1 MANKRKVQGGPSLLT
16 EEEEE
21 QLEELDDS
29 LPLSLNK
36 PKKEFDFNKYRIAN
50 KTEIRTVELDGAEFN
65 VTIRPISWSKRN
77 QILSKS
83 MAWDTDGGARFDGDA
98 YVRECLKEMIV
109 NAPWGKTSELFLI
122 SIDDK
127 LGSTLEKLVP
137 QAFGSDVG
145 GEVENLK
152 DGS

>member
-1 MANKRKVQGGPSLLT
+1 MEEGLHLDYEESEEPSVINTKKV
-16 EEEEE
+16 
-21 QLEELDDS
+21 
-29 LPLSLNK
+29 
-36 PKKEFDFNKYRIAN
+36 FDFNKYKVNLATEV
-50 KTEIRTVELDGAEFN
+50 KTLEIDGAEFD
-65 VTIRPISWSKRN
+65 VTIKPLTWSKKN
-77 QILSKS
+77 QFLSKCLK
-83 MAWDTDGGARFDGDA
+83 WDADGQTVFDGDT

>member
-1 MANKRKVQGGPSLLT
+1 MPKGKSKVSEAM
-16 EEEEE
+16 EEGLHLDYEE
-21 QLEELDDS
+21 QEVHPEDIV
-29 LPLSLNK
+29 
-36 PKKEFDFNKYRIAN
+36 KKTFDFNKYKVALSTEV
-50 KTEIRTVELDGAEFN
+50 KTLELDGAEFEI
-65 VTIRPISWSKRN
+65 TIKPLTWSKKN
-77 QILSKS
+77 QFLSKCLK
-83 MAWDTDGGARFDGDA
+83 WDSDGQTIFDGDT

-122 SIDDK
+122 SIDDR

-152 DGS
+152 EGS

>member
-1 MANKRKVQGGPSLLT
+1 MPKGKSKVSEAMEEGLHLDYEESEEPSVINT
-16 EEEEE
+16 
-21 QLEELDDS
+21 
-29 LPLSLNK
+29 
-36 PKKEFDFNKYRIAN
+36 KKVFDFNKYKVNLATEV
-50 KTEIRTVELDGAEFN
+50 KTLEIDGAEFD
-65 VTIRPISWSKRN
+65 VTIKPLTWSKKN
-77 QILSKS
+77 QFLSKCLK
-83 MAWDTDGGARFDGDA
+83 WDADGQTVFDGDT

>member
-65 VTIRPISWSKRN
+65 VTIRPISWSK
-77 QILSKS
+77 
-83 MAWDTDGGARFDGDA
+83 
-98 YVRECLKEMIV
+98 
-109 NAPWGKTSELFLI
+109 
-122 SIDDK
+122 
-127 LGSTLEKLVP
+127 
-137 QAFGSDVG
+137 
-145 GEVENLK
+145 
-152 DGS
+152 

>member
-1 MANKRKVQGGPSLLT
+1 MPKGKSKVSEAMEEGLHLDYEEPEEPSVINT
-16 EEEEE
+16 
-21 QLEELDDS
+21 
-29 LPLSLNK
+29 
-36 PKKEFDFNKYRIAN
+36 KKVFDFNKYKVNLATEV
-50 KTEIRTVELDGAEFN
+50 KTLEIDGAEFD
-65 VTIRPISWSKRN
+65 VTIKPLTWSKKN
-77 QILSKS
+77 QFLSKCLK
-83 MAWDTDGGARFDGDA
+83 WDSDGQTVFDGDT

-109 NAPWGKTSELFLI
+109 HAPWGKTSELFLI

>member
-1 MANKRKVQGGPSLLT
+1 MPKGKSKVSEAM
-16 EEEEE
+16 EEGLHLDYEEPE
-21 QLEELDDS
+21 VHSEDIV
-29 LPLSLNK
+29 
-36 PKKEFDFNKYRIAN
+36 KKTFDFNKYKVALATEV
-50 KTEIRTVELDGAEFN
+50 KTLELDGAEFEI
-65 VTIRPISWSKRN
+65 TIKPLTWSKKN
-77 QILSKS
+77 QFLSKCLK
-83 MAWDTDGGARFDGDA
+83 WDADGQTVFDGDT

-122 SIDDK
+122 SIDDR

>member
-1 MANKRKVQGGPSLLT
+1 MPKGKSKVSEAM
-16 EEEEE
+16 EEGLHLDYEEPE
-21 QLEELDDS
+21 VHPEDIV
-29 LPLSLNK
+29 
-36 PKKEFDFNKYRIAN
+36 KKTFDFNKYKVALATEV
-50 KTEIRTVELDGAEFN
+50 KTLELDGAEFEI
-65 VTIRPISWSKRN
+65 TIKPLTWSKKN
-77 QILSKS
+77 QFLSKCLK
-83 MAWDTDGGARFDGDA
+83 WDSDGQTIFDGDT

-122 SIDDK
+122 SIDDR

-152 DGS
+152 EGS